1 MKSAKYMNEDN
12 IIEKG
17 VDLLIKGLGPVQAI
31 RFMNISKEVKMESV
45 KRHRLWQKQLDKD
58 KFFKKVFN

>member
-1 MKSAKYMNEDN
+1 MKNAKYMNEEN

-31 RFMNISKEVKMESV
+31 RFINISKEVKMESV
-45 KRHRLWQKQLDKD
+45 KRHGLWQKQLDKD
-58 KFFKKVFN
+58 KFFKKVFS

>member
-1 MKSAKYMNEDN
+1 MKNAKYMDEEN

-31 RFMNISKEVKMESV
+31 RFMNISKAVKMESV
-45 KRHRLWQKQLDKD
+45 KRHRLWQKQLDKE
-58 KFFKKVFN
+58 KFFKEVFS

>member
-1 MKSAKYMNEDN
+1 MKNVKYMDEEN

-17 VDLLIKGLGPVQAI
+17 INILIKGLGPAQAI

-45 KRHRLWQKQLDKD
+45 KRHRLWQKQLDKE
-58 KFFKKVFN
+58 KFLKKIFN

>member
-17 VDLLIKGLGPVQAI
+17 VDLIIKGLGPVQAI
-31 RFMNISKEVKMESV
+31 RFMNISKDVKMESV
-45 KRHRLWQKQLDKD
+45 KRHRLLQKQFDKD

>member
-1 MKSAKYMNEDN
+1 MKNAKYMNEEN

-31 RFMNISKEVKMESV
+31 RFINISKEVKM
-45 KRHRLWQKQLDKD
+45 
-58 KFFKKVFN
+58 